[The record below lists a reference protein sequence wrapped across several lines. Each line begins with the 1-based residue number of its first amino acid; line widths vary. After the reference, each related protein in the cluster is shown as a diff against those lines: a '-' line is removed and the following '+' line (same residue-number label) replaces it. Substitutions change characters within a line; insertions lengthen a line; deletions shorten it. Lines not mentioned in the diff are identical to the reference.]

1 MKDQA
6 ELRTKIHSPPPVND
20 VALPSASTK
29 PHQTRFLPLTAS
41 HVPPFHLFTL
51 TFDHPLLPSE
61 HCCRLFSPLS
71 GVFSPPTVVASI
83 SAQPVAIDHRRCR
96 RRCRYMHPS
105 TPHPPS
111 PHQPPSHLLVP
122 CDQASKR
129 VSARRRPYDLRLTS
143 KKPNYQSNP
152 HITLAPP
159 NVSPG
164 NYKNPGGSSVLPPCN
179 AVRIISECSSRDHHS

>member
-1 MKDQA
+1 MTLPSHQHQPNLIKPDSSHSLHHTYLLSICSPCA
-6 ELRTKIHSPPPVND
+6 LTIPSSPPNIV
-20 VALPSASTK
+20 
-29 PHQTRFLPLTAS
+29 
-41 HVPPFHLFTL
+41 
-51 TFDHPLLPSE
+51 
-61 HCCRLFSPLS
+61 CRLFSPLS
-71 GVFSPPTVVASI
+71 GVFSPPTVVTASI
-83 SAQPVAIDHRRCR
+83 SAQLVAIYHRRCS

-105 TPHPPS
+105 APHPPS
-111 PHQPPSHLLVP
+111 PPQPPSHLLVP

-129 VSARRRPYDLRLTS
+129 VSARRRPYDLRPTS